1 MTEKQKKVEEA
12 VRDLR
17 ERISGELWMTLG
29 DWLDLWYTEYVEQT
43 AARSTADLYL
53 RVARDHIP
61 PSMGELPVRSLSG
74 KDIDDYIA
82 ARVREGAAPGAVDQ
96 YVTVLGAALSVAVQC
111 GLAEQN
117 PCRLSRIRLLT
128 RQKKEPGISILTEK
142 AQKRLERSARPGT
155 ADLGALIIL
164 HTGLKIGELLGLRW
178 EDVSLE
184 RGELRIERILQRV
197 SASQRTVG
205 PGKKHGGLEEEEGR
219 KTEVKLF
226 EAASPR
232 IVTLMPSLVKAL
244 GSRYEALYGA
254 EESRSQAFVLSG
266 DADSEAFFEP
276 RRYQKY
282 LRDQG
287 REAGIEDLT
296 CSVLRDT
303 YAAEGLRA
311 GKVSEVKNN
320 LGISMASLLRKY
332 EGCLETE
339 GGLMPGRA
347 QR

>member
-1 MTEKQKKVEEA
+1 MAEKQKKTEEA
-12 VRDLR
+12 VRNLR

-117 PCRLSRIRLLT
+117 PCRLSRIRLMT
-128 RQKKEPGISILTEK
+128 KQKREPEIRILTGKE
-142 AQKRLERSARPGT
+142 QKRLERSARPGT

-197 SASQRTVG
+197 SASQSTSG
-205 PGKKHGGLEEEEGR
+205 QGKKRGGLEEEERR
-219 KTEVKLF
+219 KTEVTLF
-226 EAASPR
+226 EASSPR
-232 IVTLMPSLVKAL
+232 TVTLTPVLVKELGGSCKAL
-244 GSRYEALYGA
+244 KGGGEGRG
-254 EESRSQAFVLSG
+254 QGFVLNG
-266 DADSEAFFEP
+266 DPEFETFFEP

-311 GKVSEVKNN
+311 GKMTEVKNN